1 MSTYA
6 KTFLVI
12 LCWLM
17 MIGCEKSE
25 VEILQNRLDN
35 FRNILPLEQRQEFD
49 SKNYPAVVKGIDS
62 LLQSAPAFK
71 QKYESLKHE
80 ELIDVFTSEDVV
92 DFYREYFVEK
102 IEKLKSK

>member
-1 MSTYA
+1 MLAYA
-6 KTFLVI
+6 KTLASVF
-12 LCWLM
+12 CLM
-17 MIGCEKSE
+17 LLIGCEKSE

-49 SKNYPAVVKGIDS
+49 TKNYPAVVKGIDS
-62 LLQSAPAFK
+62 LLQTAPAFK

-80 ELIDVFTSEDVV
+80 ELIDVFTPEEVV
-92 DFYREYFVEK
+92 DFFREYFVER